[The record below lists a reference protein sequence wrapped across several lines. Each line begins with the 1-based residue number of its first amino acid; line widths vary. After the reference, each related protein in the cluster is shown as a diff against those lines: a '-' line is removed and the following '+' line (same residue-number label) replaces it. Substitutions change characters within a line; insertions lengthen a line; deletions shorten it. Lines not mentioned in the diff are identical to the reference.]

1 MRPSRSDRAGSDP
14 EELGRRVP
22 RGTGAGGQRGRCAG
36 LWAAI
41 RSCTPSPW
49 GSCAGRR
56 VPAVPDLGQSA
67 SSGTWGL
74 RGCGGGGEGEQE
86 ETGGGGHVPKPTRCG
101 SNGLES
107 GRSPEDAGMSVPE
120 RVTGVKPSEKGNE
133 VRMRGAACSQARLS
147 EGERGPPG
155 VGERSLPLRPQPHY
169 ALQGVLRDCAAE
181 PVGAASGTGAERHWC
196 ASLTSNQR
204 RLHGGA

>member
-1 MRPSRSDRAGSDP
+1 MCWAVGRHPLVYPEPVGLLCRAAGPRRPRSGSVRKLGNLGVAGV
-14 EELGRRVP
+14 R
-22 RGTGAGGQRGRCAG
+22 
-36 LWAAI
+36 
-41 RSCTPSPW
+41 
-49 GSCAGRR
+49 
-56 VPAVPDLGQSA
+56 
-67 SSGTWGL
+67 
-74 RGCGGGGEGEQE
+74 GGGEGEQE